1 MAGSLKKLT
10 YGDSEGRI
18 VLPVGVAY
26 GSEPEKVR
34 KLLADIAVSHEK
46 VLGDPPPRVVIDTL
60 GDNAINLNLLCFL
73 GDVNQRM
80 TVRSDLY
87 FAIIK
92 ALDEV
97 ASPFRTLSANYGFT
111 TPGCL
116 RLQRICDR
124 LSHPLPCRP
133 LSVPAS

>member
-92 ALDEV
+92 ALDE
-97 ASPFRTLSANYGFT
+97 AGISIPY
-111 TPGCL
+111 P
-116 RLQRICDR
+116 QRELWLHDAR
-124 LSHPLPCRP
+124 MPQAAKDL
-133 LSVPAS
+133 